1 MLETPQERVKL
12 LKAGINN
19 TTIEKLYLIYNNFR
33 FIQIPV
39 LFKPDE
45 MYYTCTYNE
54 SQDMDFNV
62 EASTKE
68 EIHCIKPITD

>member
-33 FIQIPV
+33 LIQIPI

-45 MYYTCTYNE
+45 MHNNSAYND
-54 SQDMDFNV
+54 SQSRRFKVDPQQ
-62 EASTKE
+62 KE
-68 EIHCIKPITD
+68 TDCIKRITD